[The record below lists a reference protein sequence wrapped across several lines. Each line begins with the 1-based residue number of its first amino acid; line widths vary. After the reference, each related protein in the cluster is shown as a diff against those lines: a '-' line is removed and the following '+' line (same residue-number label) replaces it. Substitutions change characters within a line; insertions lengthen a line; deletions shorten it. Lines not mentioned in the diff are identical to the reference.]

1 MKKKYA
7 FLLMGS
13 HYNPEEHKAIFETE
27 NQVTYI
33 ITVRD
38 FEEAYEKLSFL
49 ENEGVGVIELCG
61 AFGEVEAQKMI
72 DMTSNKIGIGY
83 VIHKPKQDGLFSNFF
98 SDFG

>member
-27 NQVTYI
+27 DQVTYI

-38 FEEAYEKLSFL
+38 FEEAYEKLLLL
-49 ENEGVGVIELCG
+49 EKEGVGVVELCG
-61 AFGEVEAQKMI
+61 AFGEKEAQKMI

-83 VIHKPKQDGLFSNFF
+83 VIHKSEQDDLFSKFFSNFN
-98 SDFG
+98 